1 MEIPTGVHY
10 NHRMVSALSFIC
22 MCVFVIVRVCVFVI
36 AYTARNTLILD
47 AIISTFK
54 LIPCILKKIISNIF
68 VFKKVAVTP
77 CNETTFSIYLK
88 C

>member
-22 MCVFVIVRVCVFVI
+22 MCIFVIVCVLVFVL

-54 LIPCILKKIISNIF
+54 LIPCILEKLFLTYSNLNRQQLLLAMKQSF
-68 VFKKVAVTP
+68 LY
-77 CNETTFSIYLK
+77 S
-88 C
+88 

>member
-1 MEIPTGVHY
+1 MRFRLYV
-10 NHRMVSALSFIC
+10 
-22 MCVFVIVRVCVFVI
+22 CVFLSLCVCVFVI

-68 VFKKVAVTP
+68 VFKKAAVAP

>member
-22 MCVFVIVRVCVFVI
+22 ICVFVIVRVLVFVL

-54 LIPCILKKIISNIF
+54 LIPCILKKLFLTYSNLNRQQLLLAMKQPF
-68 VFKKVAVTP
+68 LY
-77 CNETTFSIYLK
+77 S
-88 C
+88 

>member
-22 MCVFVIVRVCVFVI
+22 MCVFVIVRVLFFAL

-54 LIPCILKKIISNIF
+54 LIPSILKNLSL
-68 VFKKVAVTP
+68 TY
-77 CNETTFSIYLK
+77 SYLK
-88 C
+88 RQQLLLAMKQPFLYS

>member
-10 NHRMVSALSFIC
+10 NQRMVSALSFIC

-68 VFKKVAVTP
+68 VFKKAAVTP

>member
-22 MCVFVIVRVCVFVI
+22 MCVFVIVRLLVFVL

-54 LIPCILKKIISNIF
+54 LIPCILKKLFLTYSNLNRQQLLLAMKQPF
-68 VFKKVAVTP
+68 LY
-77 CNETTFSIYLK
+77 S
-88 C
+88 

>member
-1 MEIPTGVHY
+1 MEIPAGVHY

-54 LIPCILKKIISNIF
+54 LIPCILKKLFLTYS
-68 VFKKVAVTP
+68 
-77 CNETTFSIYLK
+77 YLRRQQLLLVMK
-88 C
+88 RPFLYI